1 MKCVSTVVLKK
12 WKLDKKMNIHWM
24 RGKEMKT
31 LFETSIEKEPLCAT
45 HAIFTTKSSR
55 VQVAKASRQNT
66 WKKTFEKFS
75 KCFSWLEVPL
85 ARESRSEPQKSLC
98 TLHDW
103 TFHPRTSRQHE
114 SRITWKPRFL
124 KNILSLFRDWS
135 IYPPMSHQWVA
146 KNLCMGSRLGHAIGP
161 THDWVT
167 NTGQHC
173 FWNFDKFFVKTKYIP
188 KTTKTLKNL
197 FVIDQQRLSMWKHI

>member
-1 MKCVSTVVLKK
+1 MVVLKE
-12 WKLDKKMNIHWM
+12 WKLDQKMNIHWM

-31 LFETSIEKEPLCAT
+31 LFETSIEKEPFCAT
-45 HAIFTTKSSR
+45 HAIFMTKSSR

-75 KCFSWLEVPL
+75 KCFSRLEVPL
-85 ARESRSEPQKSLC
+85 TRESRSESRKSLC

-114 SRITWKPRFL
+114 SRKTWKSRFFE
-124 KNILSLFRDWS
+124 KYSKYFS
-135 IYPPMSHQWVA
+135 Q
-146 KNLCMGSRLGHAIGP
+146 LGHLPASESSISREKSLYVLV
-161 THDWVT
+161 TEACDWANPRLSCQNRATLVLKILT
-167 NTGQHC
+167 I
-173 FWNFDKFFVKTKYIP
+173 FVKTKYFP

-197 FVIDQQRLSMWKHI
+197 FVFD